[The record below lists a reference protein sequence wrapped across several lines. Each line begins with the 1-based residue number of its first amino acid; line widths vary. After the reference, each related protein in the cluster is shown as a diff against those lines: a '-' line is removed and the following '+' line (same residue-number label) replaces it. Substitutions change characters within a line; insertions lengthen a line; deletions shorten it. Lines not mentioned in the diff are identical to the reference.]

1 MIIFN
6 SFIDILISLIPL
18 WTNLLLY
25 IFCLFFIATV
35 PCLIRNIISWR

>member
-6 SFIDILISLIPL
+6 SFIDILIAILPL
-18 WTNLLLY
+18 WSNILLY